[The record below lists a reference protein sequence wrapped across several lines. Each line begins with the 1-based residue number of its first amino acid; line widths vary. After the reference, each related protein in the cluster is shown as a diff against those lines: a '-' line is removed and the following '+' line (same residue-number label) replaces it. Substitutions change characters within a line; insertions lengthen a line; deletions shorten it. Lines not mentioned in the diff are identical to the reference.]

1 MKRFSILIASI
12 LITMMCCSI
21 AAMAGNLPRTLEC
34 DFNGENADK
43 VYKVTTAP
51 GMGTTFRLPDGWK
64 ISDFIVTDSRSFH
77 AESNGT
83 IGIVT
88 PLLPNKSTSVSI
100 YTDNDKLFVFQVTS
114 EPDAGGFVDQLVIV
128 QSNNLQFFTQK
139 VKTEAQRVAKAQ
151 LEAAEAR
158 CSASIE
164 QQGRQIKDQLLFSI
178 NSGYVMP
185 INSFAVDKVVDDGIF
200 TYIRLAKSPERP
212 VVYIGEKNDQKKLE
226 PVKYTDEGGYY
237 IVHQVLTYGEKHLYL
252 KLGNQTTEIRRAQ

>member
-1 MKRFSILIASI
+1 MKHFLVVIML
-12 LITMMCCSI
+12 LCCSI
-21 AAMAGNLPRTLEC
+21 ASIAGNQPRTLEC

-43 VYKVTTAP
+43 VYKVVTAP
-51 GMGTTFRLPDGWK
+51 GVGTTFRLPDGWK
-64 ISDFIVTDSRSFH
+64 ISDFIVTDAKSFH

-100 YTDNDKLFVFQVTS
+100 YTDNDKLFVFHVTS
-114 EPDAGGFVDQLVIV
+114 ELDAAGFVDQLVIV
-128 QSNNLQFFTQK
+128 QCNNLQFFSQK

-151 LEAAEAR
+151 LEMAETR
-158 CSASIE
+158 CSVSLE
-164 QQGRQIKDQLLFSI
+164 QKSKQIKDQLLFSI
-178 NSGYVMP
+178 NSNYT
-185 INSFAVDKVVDDGIF
+185 IITNSFAADRIVDDGIF

-226 PVKYTDEGGYY
+226 PVKYTDEGDYY
-237 IVHQVLTYGEKHLYL
+237 IVHQVLTAADKHLFL